1 MSVSGSFGQ
10 PGQYIKKLEADYE
23 QLLSAVFHVFEV
35 RFFLFFKP
43 EVPAL
48 GLLYPPLSV
57 RPKLNTYLHN
67 AQGRIR

>member
-57 RPKLNTYLHN
+57 RPSVRSTPNLNLIT
-67 AQGRIR
+67 